1 MRLTNLHR
9 YPVKSMGGSA
19 LTESDITPQG
29 LPLDREWLVT
39 APDGNMLTARK
50 HPTMLLW
57 QTAADSDGLTL
68 TATDGSRQ
76 TVSVQEMN
84 QESEVTV
91 WKDRFAALTTD
102 HAVNAWLSEH
112 IGTEARLHW
121 LGEHS
126 RRVLAH
132 SQTPLSFADGAPY
145 LLTHTASLMEL
156 NTYLDEPVEMARF
169 RPNFTVDGGKAFEE
183 EQWQRIRIGEVE
195 FEHFKPCVRCV
206 MTTVDLVSGRRHPQ
220 QEPLST
226 LAVARKAIFGINLV
240 ALNQGRVHIDDEV
253 EVLSWL

>member
-1 MRLTNLHR
+1 MRLTEIHR
-9 YPVKSMGGSA
+9 YPVKSMGGNA

-39 APDGNMLTARK
+39 APDGTMLTARK
-50 HPTMLLW
+50 FPKMLLW
-57 QTAADSDGLTL
+57 RAEVDSDGLIL
-68 TATDGSRQ
+68 TAPDGSRQ
-76 TVSVQEMN
+76 SISVHDMTE
-84 QESEVTV
+84 ESEVTV
-91 WKDRFAALTTD
+91 WKDRFAALTAD
-102 HAVNAWLSEH
+102 HAVHAWLGAQ

-121 LGEHS
+121 LGRPS
-126 RRVLAH
+126 RRILAH

-145 LLTHTASLMEL
+145 LLTHTASLAEL

-169 RPNFTVDGGKAFEE
+169 RPNFTVDGGNAFEE
-183 EQWQRIRIGEVE
+183 EQWHRIRIGEVE

-206 MTTVDLVSGRRHPQ
+206 MTTVDLTSGRRHPQ

-226 LAVARKAIFGINLV
+226 LAVARNAVFGINLV
-240 ALNQGRVHIDDEV
+240 ALNQGRVHIDDKV